1 MKQNIP
7 LSPFKQVL
15 SRRAIP
21 KRKLLLERGER
32 EEMETSYQ
40 VKAGEEFKLCRPD
53 DPLIN
58 LPEILD
64 RGKGSDLFQTI
75 FPGLG
80 AGLWLALWSLVI
92 PEDVGAGE
100 S

>member
-1 MKQNIP
+1 
-7 LSPFKQVL
+7 
-15 SRRAIP
+15 
-21 KRKLLLERGER
+21 
-32 EEMETSYQ
+32 MEKTYQ
-40 VKAGEEFKLCRPD
+40 IKTGEEFKLSGPD